1 MSKFTAL
8 IDTNCLFPLYL
19 RDILLDFSIEGM
31 YEFRWTEQIKSE
43 LIDNLVKIKSLDLGK
58 AEKLISTIDEVF
70 PDAIIPDSTIYLDRF
85 SIADKDDE
93 KILSSALASNVGA
106 IVTENTKDFPKLPLE
121 LIGIEIVKPDDFI
134 LDLIDLNFEKAIFT
148 ISKLLIQYNNPY
160 ITPSNYSE
168 LMNKLNCKNFS
179 IFIRNYEDLIQEQI
193 KKLIAV

>member
-8 IDTNCLFPLYL
+8 IDTNCLFPHYL

>member
-8 IDTNCLFPLYL
+8 IDTNCLFPHYL

-121 LIGIEIVKPDDFI
+121 SIGIEIVKPDDFI